1 MYSCAGFT
9 LVYCSVCFAVM
20 LISALVLLQEM
31 QRRLDLLTRE
41 SCEFLG
47 DSETLKIFATQ
58 LWHMLDLLTHRMKC
72 PLVYADAETVSRVL
86 TYLPFMPMQKW

>member
-1 MYSCAGFT
+1 M
-9 LVYCSVCFAVM
+9 
-20 LISALVLLQEM
+20 
-31 QRRLDLLTRE
+31 TRE

-72 PLVYADAETVSRVL
+72 PLVYADAETVSPNDVL
-86 TYLPFMPMQKW
+86 LSWCDFRHSRTLSNSGLKMRALKVVWPT

>member
-1 MYSCAGFT
+1 MSLCNPDCY
-9 LVYCSVCFAVM
+9 
-20 LISALVLLQEM
+20 LQET

-58 LWHMLDLLTHRMKC
+58 LWHMLDLLIHRMKC
-72 PLVYADAETVSRVL
+72 PLVYADAETVSSSL
-86 TYLPFMPMQKW
+86 KL

>member
-1 MYSCAGFT
+1 M
-9 LVYCSVCFAVM
+9 
-20 LISALVLLQEM
+20 
-31 QRRLDLLTRE
+31 LTRE

-72 PLVYADAETVSRVL
+72 PLVYADAETVSL
-86 TYLPFMPMQKW
+86 F